1 MIRAVVFD
9 LGQVLAS
16 PPDIHSHP
24 AGLLGVAT
32 DDFAAGY
39 WTGRQ
44 AYDEGGSDADYWGP
58 LLSGLGLAPDA
69 ESVALLAG
77 TDATIWTRIRLEAE
91 RLLADV
97 AATGLV
103 TGLLSNA
110 PVPLG
115 AAIEAAPWRR
125 HLDRVYVSALIGSA
139 KPKRA
144 IYDHAAAD
152 LGVPPA
158 AIAFVD
164 DRPENV
170 EGALAAGWTAH
181 LWQDDADTRAW
192 LTELGVLAER

>member
-1 MIRAVVFD
+1 MEKSYSESYR
-9 LGQVLAS
+9 
-16 PPDIHSHP
+16 
-24 AGLLGVAT
+24 
-32 DDFAAGY
+32 AAGY

-77 TDATIWTRIRLEAE
+77 TDATIWTRIRPEAE

>member
-77 TDATIWTRIRLEAE
+77 TDATIWTRIRPEAE

-97 AATGLV
+97 AA
-103 TGLLSNA
+103 
-110 PVPLG
+110 
-115 AAIEAAPWRR
+115 
-125 HLDRVYVSALIGSA
+125 
-139 KPKRA
+139 
-144 IYDHAAAD
+144 
-152 LGVPPA
+152 
-158 AIAFVD
+158 
-164 DRPENV
+164 
-170 EGALAAGWTAH
+170 
-181 LWQDDADTRAW
+181 
-192 LTELGVLAER
+192 

>member
-1 MIRAVVFD
+1 M
-9 LGQVLAS
+9 
-16 PPDIHSHP
+16 
-24 AGLLGVAT
+24 
-32 DDFAAGY
+32 
-39 WTGRQ
+39 
-44 AYDEGGSDADYWGP
+44 
-58 LLSGLGLAPDA
+58 
-69 ESVALLAG
+69 
-77 TDATIWTRIRLEAE
+77 
-91 RLLADV
+91 
-97 AATGLV
+97 
-103 TGLLSNA
+103 
-110 PVPLG
+110 
-115 AAIEAAPWRR
+115 
-125 HLDRVYVSALIGSA
+125 YVSALIGSA